1 MSTMTIAR
9 RRVSGEERRE
19 MLLQAA
25 REQFARHGFHGA
37 ATAAIAREAGCSEAV
52 LYRHFASK
60 RDLLLATLGREI
72 TGRIETSRAIAPPP
86 GATVPDALPVVLRQ
100 RLEDPD
106 MWITARLILLSIAL
120 TDDPEVG
127 EVMRGWFGSVR
138 APLRAALAAGQA
150 AGTVRD
156 DVDAEA
162 LTWLWHGLIL
172 AGAVRN
178 AIAEDGEALASLDA
192 ARVLA
197 DLLRPETGA
206 GPPRA

>member
-1 MSTMTIAR
+1 
-9 RRVSGEERRE
+9 
-19 MLLQAA
+19 MLLAAA

-60 RDLLLATLGREI
+60 RDLLLATLEREVG
-72 TGRIETSRAIAPPP
+72 GRIEEGRAIAPPP
-86 GATVPDALPVVLRQ
+86 GAAAEPDALPRVLRA
-100 RLEDPD
+100 RLDDPD
-106 MWITARLILLSIAL
+106 LWITARLVLLSIAM

-127 EVMRGWFGSVR
+127 EVMRGWFGRVR

-156 DVDAEA
+156 DVDPET

-172 AGAVRN
+172 AAAVRD
-178 AIAEDGEALASLDA
+178 AIAADGAARGALDA
-192 ARVLA
+192 AAVLA
-197 DLLRPETGA
+197 DALRPPA
-206 GPPRA
+206 

>member
-1 MSTMTIAR
+1 MSTMATTAK
-9 RRVSGEERRE
+9 RRVRGEERRE
-19 MLLQAA
+19 LLLRAA

-60 RDLLLATLGREI
+60 RDLLLATLEREI
-72 TGRIETSRAIAPPP
+72 GGRIEQSRAIAPPP
-86 GATVPDALPVVLRQ
+86 GATVPDALPEVLRQ
-100 RLEDPD
+100 RLEDPE
-106 MWITARLILLSIAL
+106 MWMTARLILLSIAL

-127 EVMRGWFGSVR
+127 EIMRGWFGRVR
-138 APLRAALAAGQA
+138 APLTAALRAGQE
-150 AGTVRD
+150 AGTVRVD
-156 DVDAEA
+156 IDAET

-178 AIAEDGEALASLDA
+178 AIAEDGDALASLDA

-197 DLLRPETGA
+197 DLVRPPG
-206 GPPRA
+206 